1 MKAIKK
7 LLITFITLILAFAIS
22 INSQIAFA
30 NTDNYLYLGGF
41 IAGFKI
47 NTKGVTVVGVTE
59 IFTENGVVSPSKSAG
74 IEVGD
79 IILSMNGKQ
88 ITSSGDVNLTLKNYK
103 GGNIITEIERNG
115 NIMLKDVYPAKDM
128 TDNFR
133 LGVFLRDGISG
144 LGTVTYID
152 EKGNFASLGHP
163 VTDENGKVCSVS
175 GGEVFNCSVVGVN
188 RAERGKTGELKGLFL
203 GGENIG
209 SISGNSAV
217 GLFGKFTNFNSE
229 NYQKVE
235 ISNAKIGVA
244 EIFCTVDGVTPKKY
258 DIEILKS
265 DLRNNVTKNL
275 VIKITDKSL
284 LKYTGGILQGMS
296 GSPIIQN
303 GKLVGAVTHVFVND
317 ASRGYGISIQNM
329 LAG

>member
-7 LLITFITLILAFAIS
+7 SIITFITLILAFAIS

-30 NTDNYLYLGGF
+30 SVDNYLYLGGF

-47 NTKGVTVVGVTE
+47 NTKGVTVVGVTD
-59 IFTENGVVSPSKSAG
+59 IFSENGLISPSKSAG

-88 ITSSGDVNLTLKNYK
+88 ITSSGDVNSTLKNYK
-103 GGNIITEIERNG
+103 GGNITTEIERNG
-115 NIMLKDVYPAKDM
+115 NIILKDVYPQKDM
-128 TDNFR
+128 TDNYR

-152 EKGNFASLGHP
+152 KQGNFASLGHP
-163 VTDENGKVCSVS
+163 VTDENGRVCAVS

-188 RAERGKTGELKGLFL
+188 RAERGKTGELKGLFV
-203 GGENIG
+203 GNENVGNIT
-209 SISGNSAV
+209 GNSAV
-217 GLFGKFTNFNSE
+217 GLFGTFNNFNCD
-229 NYQKVE
+229 NHQKVE
-235 ISNAKIGVA
+235 VANAKIGVA
-244 EIFCTVDGVTPKKY
+244 EIFCTVDGITPKKY

-265 DLRNNVTKNL
+265 DLRNSVTKNL

-296 GSPIIQN
+296 GSPILQN
-303 GKLVGAVTHVFVND
+303 GKIVGAVTHVFVND

-329 LAG
+329 LNG